1 MLSEEEKEYYF
12 CLNVTYDVNS
22 AYCTHK
28 EPQND
33 RFISLY
39 NDEYTKYPKM
49 CIFYIYIFTLI
60 FI

>member
-1 MLSEEEKEYYF
+1 MLSEEENEYYY

-28 EPQND
+28 KPQND

-39 NDEYTKYPKM
+39 NDEYRKYPKM
-49 CIFYIYIFTLI
+49 CIFYIYLL
-60 FI
+60 